1 MPGEGY
7 RGERYTPVVGKVRW
21 RATGIIMKWRTLIDY
36 LIAGTVCNEDWYK
49 NDGIK
54 INTNLYCIKSNQAV
68 YC

>member
-1 MPGEGY
+1 M
-7 RGERYTPVVGKVRW
+7 VGKVRW

-54 INTNLYCIKSNQAV
+54 INTNLYCTKSNQAV